1 MSFETRDNV
10 VVYLD
15 ENGSTLAEA
24 TFPEESAGIV
34 NIDHTFVD
42 PSLRGQGM
50 AGQLMRH
57 VADALRTTGRR
68 ANPTCSY
75 AVAWFKKHPEE
86 GDLLA

>member
-1 MSFETRDNV
+1 MGFETCNSA

-15 ENGSTLAEA
+15 ENENTLAEA
-24 TFPEESAGIV
+24 TFPEEIPGVV

-42 PSLRGQGM
+42 PSLRGQGI

-57 VADALRTTGRR
+57 VVDALRGTGRR
-68 ANPTCSY
+68 AHPTCSY
-75 AVAWFKKHPEE
+75 AVAWFEKHPEE